1 MTVYLDIVFLENV
14 LMNYIIIFATGVVI
28 KTELKKW
35 RNIIASVVGA
45 IYTVV
50 MYLNIIPIYS
60 NFVMKMI
67 LSVAIVYVSFKPKSI
82 KKLIKDLVIF
92 YLVSFVFG
100 GCVFALMY
108 FLQPQ
113 MAQIR
118 NGVFVGA
125 YPIKV
130 ALIGGLVA
138 FAILQISFR
147 IVKTKFSKKD
157 MIFDVQVVINGK
169 QVKVKALLDTGNLL
183 KDPITGFPV
192 IVIEHTSLKLI
203 IPEKVLNNLDKI
215 LGGDIDELTKDDK
228 FSETISRFRMIPF
241 SSLGKQNGLLLGI
254 KADSINV
261 ISDEKIDTV
270 NNAIIGIYDKS
281 FTKNGAYT
289 AIFGLD
295 MLEQEST
302 ISKNKMIANV

>member
-28 KTELKKW
+28 RDECRKW
-35 RNIIASVVGA
+35 RIFAASVLGA
-45 IYTVV
+45 AYTVV
-50 MYLNIIPIYS
+50 MYLNVIPIYS
-60 NFVMKMI
+60 NFVMKI
-67 LSVAIVYVSFKPKSI
+67 VLSVVIVYVAFKVKSFK
-82 KKLIKDLVIF
+82 KLVKNLIIF

-125 YPIKV
+125 YPIKI

-138 FAILQISFR
+138 FVVLQVSFR

-157 MIFDVQVVINGK
+157 MIFDVQVVINEK
-169 QVKVKALLDTGNLL
+169 IVKVKALLDTGNLL

-192 IVIEHTSLKLI
+192 IVVEHKSLRGV
-203 IPEKVLNNLDKI
+203 IPEKILNNLDNI
-215 LGGDIDELTKDDK
+215 LGGDIDELTKDEQ
-228 FSETISRFRMIPF
+228 FSKTISRLRMIPF
-241 SSLGKQNGLLLGI
+241 SSLGKQNGLLFGI
-254 KADSINV
+254 KADSVNI
-261 ISDEKIDTV
+261 ILDEKIDKV

-289 AIFGLD
+289 AILGLD
-295 MLEQEST
+295 MLEQEGT
-302 ISKNKMIANV
+302 ISKNKMLAKV